1 VRKVRTFRAFS
12 TVLLAVGLVLLVSG
26 IAPAKEDVAMPK
38 EPGVYIQTA
47 KVQKRLLPNIVF
59 EEQGVIY
66 LESNNPQ
73 RFPLGE
79 VQSFVL
85 YGKYDMQYLTLNP
98 LLFLAQSPLGKAR
111 YAFGKDIEIEVS
123 KKSDLL
129 YVVKPKGLFGRGYYT
144 LWINDSAWDFVI
156 E

>member
-1 VRKVRTFRAFS
+1 MSKLRIS
-12 TVLLAVGLVLLVSG
+12 LAAALVLLVCG
-26 IAPAKEDVAMPK
+26 IAPAKEDVATPK
-38 EPGVYIQTA
+38 EPGVYVQTA

-79 VQSFVL
+79 MKSFVL

-98 LLFLAQSPLGKAR
+98 LMFLTQSPVGKQR
-111 YAFGKDIEIEVS
+111 YAFGKDVEIEVT